1 MSYAIDVNV
10 LLYASDE
17 ASPRSKR
24 AREFLD
30 ECARGS
36 EVLCLGWPT
45 LASYLRLSTH
55 PAIFSN
61 PLTPEE
67 AERNVES
74 LLSLSNVRALS
85 EQDGFWDVY
94 REVTSGLPTRGN
106 DVPDAHLAALLRQ
119 HDVPTLYTNDRDF
132 LRFEFLRVRNPFEEA
147 GG

>member
-1 MSYAIDVNV
+1 MSYAVDVNV

-30 ECARGS
+30 ECAQGS
-36 EVLCLGWPT
+36 EILCVGWPT
-45 LASYLRLSTH
+45 LTSYLRLSTH

-67 AERNVES
+67 AERNVGA
-74 LLSLSNVRALS
+74 LLSLPHVRAVS

-94 REVTSGLPTRGN
+94 REVTEGLPTRGN
-106 DVPDAHLAALLRQ
+106 DVPDAHLAALLKQ
-119 HDVPTLYTNDRDF
+119 HDVPTLFTNDRDF
-132 LRFEFLRVRNPFEEA
+132 LRFEFLKVRNPFDA
-147 GG
+147 DA

>member
-17 ASPRSKR
+17 ASPRSKP
-24 AREFLD
+24 ARQFL
-30 ECARGS
+30 ERCAAGP

-45 LASYLRLSTH
+45 LAGYLRLSTH
-55 PAIFSN
+55 PAIFSH

-67 AERNVES
+67 AERNVGS
-74 LLSLSNVRALS
+74 LLSLPSVRVLS
-85 EQDGFWDVY
+85 EQEGFWDVY
-94 REVTSGLPTRGN
+94 CDVTRGLPTRGN

-132 LRFEFLRVRNPFEEA
+132 LRFGFLKVRNPFEETT
-147 GG
+147 G